1 MCINQVF
8 GLFAEGDTRCAAVAL
23 AVVAFVLGA
32 VIGALLSKLGARPAK
47 KPACCKNKG
56 KHEAAGRSKDANA
69 AGKKERGAKF
79 ERRHPAPAD
88 GSVEIYVG
96 NLSYDTTE
104 ETLRAQFAAYGKVSL
119 VRLITN
125 RYNGK
130 SKGFGFVQMPNR
142 AEAEAAIAALNDKEI
157 DGRKMKCNEARN
169 LI

>member
-32 VIGALLSKLGARPAK
+32 VVGALLSRLGARPAK
-47 KPACCKNKG
+47 KPACCKG
-56 KHEAAGRSKDANA
+56 KREAVGRSRDANVV
-69 AGKKERGAKF
+69 GKKERGAKF